1 MADLG
6 KKGYM
11 VEELRKERERSKLNL
26 EELTNLLDGGEM
38 FTEKRRRMSK
48 GCINSNLHYTMSIFY
63 SETSNRG
70 SSIFSKRSLLLVNRR
85 SI

>member
-6 KKGYM
+6 KKVYM

-48 GCINSNLHYTMSIFY
+48 EDINSNFHYIMSIFY
-63 SETSNRG
+63 SEASNRG
-70 SSIFSKRSLLLVNRR
+70 SSIFAT
-85 SI
+85 